1 MLFGTLALG
10 EGEIVLQLRGV
21 LLQSFSTASFDFG
34 GAFKTL
40 LCECL
45 KAPLK
50 DKKVFTKLQKVR
62 YYLPTKNGLKRAR
75 NSRQRSYTT
84 RSFSDVF
91 PKHLKSL
98 YLACL
103 WPK

>member
-21 LLQSFSTASFDFG
+21 LLQSFATASFDFG

-50 DKKVFTKLQKVR
+50 DKKGV
-62 YYLPTKNGLKRAR
+62 Y
-75 NSRQRSYTT
+75 
-84 RSFSDVF
+84 
-91 PKHLKSL
+91 
-98 YLACL
+98 
-103 WPK
+103 